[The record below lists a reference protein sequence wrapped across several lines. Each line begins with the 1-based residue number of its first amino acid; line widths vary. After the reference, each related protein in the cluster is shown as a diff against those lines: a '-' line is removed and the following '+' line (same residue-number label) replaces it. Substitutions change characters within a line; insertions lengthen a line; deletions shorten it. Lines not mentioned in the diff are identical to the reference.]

1 MAHWKGQLL
10 GLQALAGCRPAR
22 RLRVTVAGGA
32 WFGEHGQDERVRQ
45 FVRENPQ
52 LDVDVL
58 GHVHDVIPLIDRHD
72 VLLHT
77 SLLPEP
83 SGRSWCRG
91 WRGRGGGRGG
101 PRRAVPPPANGRPA
115 RRDSREGARPGRV
128 SAPFGDGRWHRL
140 RR

>member
-83 SGRSWCRG
+83 FGQVVVQGMARG
-91 WRGRGGGRGG
+91 AVVVAADRGGRYH
-101 PRRAVPPPANGRPA
+101 PQRTAA
-115 RRDSREGARPGRV
+115 RLGAILGRV
-128 SAPFGDGRWHRL
+128 LDRAG
-140 RR
+140 